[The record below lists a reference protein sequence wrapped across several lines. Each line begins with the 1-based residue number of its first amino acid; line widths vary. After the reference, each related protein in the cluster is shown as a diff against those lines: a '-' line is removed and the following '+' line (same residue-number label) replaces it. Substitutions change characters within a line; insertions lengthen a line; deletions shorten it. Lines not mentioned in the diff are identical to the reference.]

1 MSNKLSWSI
10 TCLALV
16 AMGVMYWSQDKGY
29 NEGDHVFR
37 PVQPMT
43 SHNQELQD
51 RERVELSETTALRR
65 DQMVEI
71 SEYPVGEINIQKL
84 TDNSYW
90 ILHNLHAMTPRLHQ
104 TR

>member
-65 DQMVEI
+65 DQMVRSI
-71 SEYPVGEINIQKL
+71 SR
-84 TDNSYW
+84 NSPTT
-90 ILHNLHAMTPRLHQ
+90 ATGSCTTCTP
-104 TR
+104 

>member
-65 DQMVEI
+65 DQMVTHRQQLLD
-71 SEYPVGEINIQKL
+71 PAQPARH
-84 TDNSYW
+84 DNV
-90 ILHNLHAMTPRLHQ
+90 RG
-104 TR
+104 